1 MSKMHGQTHIE
12 YSQST
17 PSKYLVY
24 IYGVSSSSS
33 KISYLTC
40 PQPIKLSECF
50 LNKFDRDLDS
60 VVNTIC
66 YRSIEL

>member
-1 MSKMHGQTHIE
+1 MSKIHGKTHIE

-17 PSKYLVY
+17 FSKCLVY

-33 KISYLTC
+33 NISYLTC
-40 PQPIKLSECF
+40 SQPIKLSKCF
-50 LNKFDRDLDS
+50 LNKFDWDLDS